1 MITMKLKEIGKITTG
16 KTPSKNIKN
25 AFGNYI
31 SFLTPKDFNGQRYSN
46 ITERSLSIE
55 GVENVYN
62 YIVKG
67 PSVSVTCIGS
77 DMGKTIFNEKD
88 IISNQ
93 QINSISEI
101 DSNINPMYLYY
112 LLYTK
117 RKQLHFIGSAQGSTM
132 PILNKSDFGNLE
144 FSFPSRKEQ
153 DIIVAKINS
162 FDSKIEINNKI
173 NTNLLQLSQI
183 MFKNKFPNVNDGPDK
198 IGAYIRNYDKD
209 RKPLSKKQRSKMPGK
224 YRYIGATSVNDY
236 IAKYNFNGIYLLLGE
251 DGTVQ
256 DINGYPVL
264 QYIHGKF
271 WPNNHAHVLQGNK
284 VSTEWLYLF
293 FLQRNIEGIITGAV
307 QKKIS
312 QKNLNSLSVT
322 MPNNE
327 ELSKFDNIIQ
337 PIFEQ
342 IRTLEEENER
352 LLEIKKELLTNLF

>member
-173 NTNLLQLSQI
+173 NTNL
-183 MFKNKFPNVNDGPDK
+183 
-198 IGAYIRNYDKD
+198 
-209 RKPLSKKQRSKMPGK
+209 
-224 YRYIGATSVNDY
+224 
-236 IAKYNFNGIYLLLGE
+236 IA
-251 DGTVQ
+251 
-256 DINGYPVL
+256 
-264 QYIHGKF
+264 
-271 WPNNHAHVLQGNK
+271 
-284 VSTEWLYLF
+284 
-293 FLQRNIEGIITGAV
+293 
-307 QKKIS
+307 
-312 QKNLNSLSVT
+312 
-322 MPNNE
+322 
-327 ELSKFDNIIQ
+327 
-337 PIFEQ
+337 
-342 IRTLEEENER
+342 
-352 LLEIKKELLTNLF
+352 

>member
-1 MITMKLKEIGKITTG
+1 ML
-16 KTPSKNIKN
+16 
-25 AFGNYI
+25 
-31 SFLTPKDFNGQRYSN
+31 
-46 ITERSLSIE
+46 
-55 GVENVYN
+55 
-62 YIVKG
+62 
-67 PSVSVTCIGS
+67 
-77 DMGKTIFNEKD
+77 
-88 IISNQ
+88 
-93 QINSISEI
+93 
-101 DSNINPMYLYY
+101 
-112 LLYTK
+112 
-117 RKQLHFIGSAQGSTM
+117 
-132 PILNKSDFGNLE
+132 
-144 FSFPSRKEQ
+144 
-153 DIIVAKINS
+153 
-162 FDSKIEINNKI
+162 

-236 IAKYNFNGIYLLLGE
+236 IAKYNFDGIYLLLGE

-352 LLEIKKELLTNLF
+352 LLEIKRELLTNLF

>member
-117 RKQLHFIGSAQGSTM
+117 RKQLHFIGSAQSSTM

-173 NTNLLQLSQI
+173 NTNLFELANIIFQQSFNCNGNI
-183 MFKNKFPNVNDGPDK
+183 
-198 IGAYIRNYDKD
+198 
-209 RKPLSKKQRSKMPGK
+209 PLSHYFLPKRGKNLLKKNVEP
-224 YRYIGATSVNDY
+224 
-236 IAKYNFNGIYLLLGE
+236 
-251 DGTVQ
+251 
-256 DINGYPVL
+256 
-264 QYIHGKF
+264 
-271 WPNNHAHVLQGNK
+271 
-284 VSTEWLYLF
+284 
-293 FLQRNIEGIITGAV
+293 GAV
-307 QKKIS
+307 PVVAGGLKPAAYHNISNTETPVITISASGANAGYVQIWGQKVWSSDSSYIDS
-312 QKNLNSLSVT
+312 SIT
-322 MPNNE
+322 
-327 ELSKFDNIIQ
+327 DNIYFWYIFLKSRQ
-337 PIFEQ
+337 KQIFDAQTGSAQPHIYPKHIGNLLISELDEEQVQSFNKKVTPIFEKIFQ
-342 IRTLEEENER
+342 NQKNNSVMEDVKNS
-352 LLEIKKELLTNLF
+352 LLYKFFNDY